1 MSSDFLSLSS
11 VVSVERLCVI
21 VRLYKLICRYTQTT
35 SVSSKSTRLFIS
47 FVSKLSTLH
56 VVAVLLEVAR
66 FCGDMKRVRPW
77 KNLC

>member
-1 MSSDFLSLSS
+1 MSSDFLSLGS
-11 VVSVERLCVI
+11 VVSVERLCVT

-56 VVAVLLEVAR
+56 VVAVLPEVAR
-66 FCGDMKRVRPW
+66 FCCDVKRVRLR
-77 KNLC
+77 KTLC